1 MINRDKFGDVQ
12 GFVFKIIVWYPSFE
26 MYSETPPYGH
36 LGNTVTSFYGHF
48 EMGFSFKSV

>member
-12 GFVFKIIVWYPSFE
+12 GFVFKIIVWYPRFE

-36 LGNTVTSFYGHF
+36 LVFTATLKW
-48 EMGFSFKSV
+48 GFLLRVFRLILF